1 MHFYTDGGTNDGFSW
16 TTGTVEDEKV
26 QENEMMKIGR
36 WPVMKTVEELL
47 MNKNMKGTMNVE
59 MAKRKGKGGYEEDGG
74 EK

>member
-1 MHFYTDGGTNDGFSW
+1 M
-16 TTGTVEDEKV
+16 EDEKV